1 MTPMSTPLEDYA
13 LLADLHTGPLVSR
26 EGSIDWLCFPRFDSP
41 AVFCALLGDEDNGC
55 WKLSAVDGEVVSRRY
70 VPETFILETEWQTPT
85 GRVLVTDFLPPSDDH
100 ADLVR
105 RVKCLEGTVEV
116 EHDLRIRFD
125 YGRITPWVRR
135 VDLDSHSNGDD
146 CAHMQDSP
154 SEPHPVGTTHAPHA
168 ADGTRG
174 ATSSAHDPET
184 GTREAGAAAGDM
196 PAEGAA
202 GESRATHWYRHF
214 RERVRSAAHEA
225 RSGETDGKG
234 LLAVA
239 GPDAL
244 LLTGPSLEP
253 YQLGRDGEDVAVDHD
268 AVHGPGADIRV
279 LEGLRR
285 GHRGTFPMQAG
296 EQLDWVLTWSE
307 SYRELLVPADPERA
321 QRATHAFWTD
331 WASAVD
337 CDGEYHEIIKRSL
350 LVLRALTHSETG
362 GIVAAPTAG
371 LPEDFGGER
380 NWDYRYTW
388 LRDAALTIGALVKRG
403 HEYGA
408 LLWRDW
414 LLRAVAGNPDQLK
427 ILYGVDGRRNITESE
442 LGHLSGYEGS
452 RPVRIGNGAEDQYQA
467 DVAGEVMMALATLR
481 DAGQEENDYSWGLQC
496 NLMSFCELHMD
507 TPDNGIWEMRGEPQ
521 FFTHGRVMM
530 WTAFNEGLRAVR
542 QHGLAGD
549 VERWT
554 RLRDRLHTEIWEKGY
569 NQELGIFTQTYGGTE
584 VDASL
589 LQLPQT
595 GFIAPDHP
603 AMLRTVERIER
614 DLQVEH
620 GQLRRYRT
628 AAGGRSADGL
638 SGEEAPFVICTFW
651 LVEQYARSG
660 RVQDAA
666 QLMRTTVGFASD
678 LGLLS
683 EEYDVARGRLAG
695 NFPQAFSHLGL
706 IRAADA
712 LEEARR
718 SVR

>member
-1 MTPMSTPLEDYA
+1 MKDYA

-41 AVFCALLGDEDNGC
+41 AVFCALLGDEDNGR

-70 VPETFILETEWQTPT
+70 VPDTFILETEWQTPT

-105 RVKCLEGTVEV
+105 RVKCLDGTVEV
-116 EHDLRIRFD
+116 EHDLRFRFD
-125 YGRITPWVRR
+125 YGQLTPWVRR
-135 VDLDSHSNGDD
+135 VDLDHHSNGDD
-146 CAHMQDSP
+146 CAHMGDSP
-154 SEPHPVGTTHAPHA
+154 SQPHPVGTAHAPHTQGNGRPEGERA
-168 ADGTRG
+168 A
-174 ATSSAHDPET
+174 SSGES
-184 GTREAGAAAGDM
+184 EAGQDGHG
-196 PAEGAA
+196 P
-202 GESRATHWYRHF
+202 HWYSGF
-214 RERVRSAAHEA
+214 RERVHRAARAA
-225 RSGETDGKG
+225 RSRDTSGQG

-244 LLTGPSLEP
+244 LLTGPALEP
-253 YQLGRDGEDVAVDHD
+253 YQLDRDGQDVAVGHD
-268 AVHGPGADIRV
+268 AAHGPGADIRV

-285 GHRGTFPMQAG
+285 GHRGTFRLDAG

-307 SYRELLVPADPERA
+307 SYRELLVPADPDRA
-321 QRATHAFWTD
+321 QQATHTFWTD

-337 CDGEYHEIIKRSL
+337 CDGEYHEIVKRSL

-371 LPEDFGGER
+371 LPEEFGGSR

-388 LRDAALTIGALVKRG
+388 LRDAALTITALVQRG
-403 HEYGA
+403 HEHGA

-414 LLRAVAGNPDQLK
+414 LLRAVAGNPDQLR

-442 LGHLSGYEGS
+442 LGHLPGYEGS
-452 RPVRIGNGAEDQYQA
+452 RPVRIGNGAECQYQA

-481 DAGQEENDYSWGLQC
+481 DAGHPENDYSWGLQC

-530 WTAFNEGLRAVR
+530 WAAFNEGLRAVKE
-542 QHGLAGD
+542 HGLTGD

-554 RLRDRLHTEIWEKGY
+554 RLRDELHREIWEKGY
-569 NQELGIFTQTYGGTE
+569 DEELGIFTQTYANRE

-595 GFIAPDHP
+595 GFIEPDHP
-603 AMLRTVERIER
+603 AMLRTVARIEQ
-614 DLQVEH
+614 DLQDEH

-628 AAGGRSADGL
+628 TGGGESMDGL
-638 SGEEAPFVICTFW
+638 SGHEYPFVICTFW

-660 RVQDAA
+660 RLEDARE
-666 QLMRTTVGFASD
+666 LMRTTAGFASD

-683 EEYDVARGRLAG
+683 EEYDVGQHRLAG

-712 LEEARR
+712 LEQALRAAG
-718 SVR
+718 